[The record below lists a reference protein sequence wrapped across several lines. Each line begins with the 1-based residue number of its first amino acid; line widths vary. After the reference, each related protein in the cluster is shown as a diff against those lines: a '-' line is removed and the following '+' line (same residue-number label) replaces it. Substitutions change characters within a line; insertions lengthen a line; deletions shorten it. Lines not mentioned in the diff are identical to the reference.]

1 MDARH
6 APRELP
12 VIRPDEEVLDGK
24 PQLGND
30 VRRNEQRHKRGERAG
45 LQLGREVL
53 DRGVKRMPLTV
64 HRAGIAIRPQ
74 AHAREIP
81 VVAVKPLAR
90 EQQLAQGVGVGHA
103 VIVHDPDKVIP
114 RLDRNAHAKV
124 ETTGTTEVLPRV
136 VIDEAAAGNERR
148 KRLLRAVRAR
158 VVNDDDRELVGVPK
172 PAEVLGRKAVEALE
186 QKLLAVVGHDDGRD
200 APLARWGRAILGAH

>member
-1 MDARH
+1 M
-6 APRELP
+6 
-12 VIRPDEEVLDGK
+12 
-24 PQLGND
+24 
-30 VRRNEQRHKRGERAG
+30 
-45 LQLGREVL
+45 
-53 DRGVKRMPLTV
+53 
-64 HRAGIAIRPQ
+64 
-74 AHAREIP
+74 
-81 VVAVKPLAR
+81 
-90 EQQLAQGVGVGHA
+90 GHA

-124 ETTGTTEVLPRV
+124 EATGTTEVLPRV
-136 VIDEAAAGNERR
+136 VIEEAAAGNERR

-186 QKLLAVVGHDDGRD
+186 QKLLAVVRHDDGRD